1 MMKMKID
8 MVIVQGLHV
17 IPMHII
23 SFDCGV
29 SMSCTLKKNFCLMS
43 DPVRE

>member
-1 MMKMKID
+1 MMMMKID

-29 SMSCTLKKNFCLMS
+29 SMSCTLINFCLMS